1 MGEAGK
7 GTDVSRIARVCVTQL
22 DVVAGAVF
30 ANRQEI
36 GGSNEENT
44 AAGAVRPL
52 TRTFNAPFSFVA
64 AVIAA
69 ASRQGFVDGIE

>member
-1 MGEAGK
+1 MRDQRPAFINEVAGLQIVAMGEAGK

-36 GGSNEENT
+36 GGSNEEIPQR
-44 AAGAVRPL
+44 GQY
-52 TRTFNAPFSFVA
+52 AP
-64 AVIAA
+64 
-69 ASRQGFVDGIE
+69 